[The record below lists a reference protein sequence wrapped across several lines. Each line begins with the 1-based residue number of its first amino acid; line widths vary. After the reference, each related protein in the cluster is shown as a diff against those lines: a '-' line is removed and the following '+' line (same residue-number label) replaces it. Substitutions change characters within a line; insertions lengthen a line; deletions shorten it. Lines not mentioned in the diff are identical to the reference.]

1 MGAGGDAPRP
11 RRRPLAAGPGPSPG
25 MPAAFDDADY
35 PAYAMSAAVDM
46 LGVQP
51 GFLRGLGEAGLL
63 EPARSGGGHR
73 RYSRHDLQVAARAR
87 QVVDDGMTLAAAC
100 RIVQLEFELAAVR
113 AELAAARAAIAE
125 LDDRR

>member
-1 MGAGGDAPRP
+1 
-11 RRRPLAAGPGPSPG
+11 LAAGPGRSTG
-25 MPAAFDDADY
+25 LPAAFDDANC
-35 PAYAMSAAVDM
+35 PAYAISAAADI

-51 GFLRGLGEAGLL
+51 GFLRGPGEAGLL

-73 RYSRHDLQVAARAR
+73 RYPRHDLQVAARAR
-87 QVVDDGMTLAAAC
+87 QVAAGGMTLAAAC
-100 RIVQLEFELAAVR
+100 RIVRLEFEPAAVR